1 MNLRRSG
8 RRHASS
14 ACLKAGATLLLL
26 LAGFFGAGFVDFASG
41 MGAALTP
48 GENGAHTVAFVY
60 DGDTVRT
67 VDGLIVRYIGIDTPE
82 RGEPFYDRARK
93 RNIELVKGKK
103 INLLVCKGEP
113 KDKYGRTLGWVY
125 VDGLFV
131 NGALLEEG
139 LAELL
144 IIPPCG
150 MEKREELLGI
160 ERRAQEAGVGMWA
173 K

>member
-1 MNLRRSG
+1 MSLRRSG
-8 RRHASS
+8 RRRVEFRF
-14 ACLKAGATLLLL
+14 LRAGAMVVVLSLGL
-26 LAGFFGAGFVDFASG
+26 FGAGFVDRAFG

-48 GENGAHTVAFVY
+48 GENGVHTVAFVY

-67 VDGLIVRYIGIDTPE
+67 SGGLIIRYIGIDTPE
-82 RGEPFYDRARK
+82 RGEPFYSRASK

-103 INLLVCKGEP
+103 VELYVCKGEP

-139 LAELL
+139 LGRSL

-150 MEKREELLGI
+150 TEKRDELLGI
-160 ERRAQEAGVGMWA
+160 ESRAQEAGVGIWA